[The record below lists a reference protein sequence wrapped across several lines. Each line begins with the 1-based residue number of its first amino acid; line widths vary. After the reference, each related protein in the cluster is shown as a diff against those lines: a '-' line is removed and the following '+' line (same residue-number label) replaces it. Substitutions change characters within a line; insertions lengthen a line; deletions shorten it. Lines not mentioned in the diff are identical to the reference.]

1 MRGFMPSAKHKRIR
15 ERLEQIKSR
24 SSQENAAQKTKGG
37 VTGYDLAE
45 EAASLGLEVLD
56 EKEK

>member
-24 SSQENAAQKTKGG
+24 SSQETKGG